1 MDSNKKENED
11 TSDRNPLDI
20 NSSNA
25 DEGTAA
31 NPSTGVTPSTGDV
44 NSLFNRNYN
53 NLSTEVNPRAG
64 KTLAQV

>member
-1 MDSNKKENED
+1 MDSNKKENEN
-11 TSDRNPLDI
+11 TTDRNPLDI
-20 NSSNA
+20 NSSNT
-25 DEGTAA
+25 DGSTAV

-44 NSLFNRNYN
+44 NSPFNRNDN